1 MKRSI
6 LISALSLA
14 LLLAGCG
21 ESADDTTTTTQPAP
35 ATTTAAEPVTTTT
48 ATTAEPAVADHH
60 PEDKGWELVWSDEF
74 DGTQLD
80 ESKWGYEVNCW
91 GGGNQEQQCYTDRP
105 DNTFLSDGILH
116 IKAIEEEFTGLDG
129 HEDWD
134 NADQLG
140 TTTLPY
146 TSGRIRTKGKGD
158 WRYGRFEI
166 RALLPYGQGMWPA
179 IWMLPTDN
187 TYGGWSASG
196 EIDIMEAVNLKTV
209 FSPDNN
215 AVHGTLHF
223 GAEWPANVQSGTFL
237 QLFDEH
243 PADFFHVYALEWE
256 EGEMRWY
263 VDDVHYAT
271 QTADGWFSQ
280 VTGDDGSLTNLV
292 GNEPFDQPFH
302 IIMNVAVG
310 GAWPG
315 NPNESTTFPQEMLV
329 DYVRVYECS
338 ASPADGKGCATVS
351 DDAVHVEGR
360 RPPESLF
367 EGALTGEF
375 DPAALGDEMLI
386 FDDDQVF
393 PWRWDS
399 WIGSGSLDMDLVEVE
414 ERGTVIQTTFNT
426 DEAIVYFQAPVSYD
440 LSDWADGLIEFDL
453 RVLDNGNSA
462 AGLVARVDCVYPCSS
477 GDFPLGDVVPGEWV
491 GYQVAISDLLANSG
505 SMLDLTA
512 INTPL
517 VIFPTWGNQEGT
529 VIQVDNVRW
538 TR

>member
-6 LISALSLA
+6 LILALSLA
-14 LLLAGCG
+14 LLVVGCG
-21 ESADDTTTTTQPAP
+21 ESADDTTTTASTAEPVE
-35 ATTTAAEPVTTTT
+35 TTTAIVAEPV
-48 ATTAEPAVADHH
+48 VASYH

-74 DGTQLD
+74 DGDQLD
-80 ESKWGYEVNCW
+80 LTKWGYEVNCW

-105 DNTFLSDGILH
+105 DNTFLNDGILH
-116 IKAIEEEFTGLDG
+116 IKAIEEEFTGIDG
-129 HEDWD
+129 HEDWE

-140 TTTLPY
+140 TTTLPF
-146 TSGRIRTKGKGD
+146 TSGRVRSKGKGD
-158 WRYGRFEI
+158 WLYGRFEI

-179 IWMLPTDN
+179 IWMLPSDN
-187 TYGGWSASG
+187 TYGGWAASG

-209 FSPDNN
+209 FTPDNN

-256 EGEMRWY
+256 QGEMRWY

-280 VTGDDGSLTNLV
+280 VTGEDGSLTNLV
-292 GNEPFDQPFH
+292 DNEPFDQPFH
-302 IIMNVAVG
+302 MILNVAVG

-315 NPNESTTFPQEMLV
+315 NPDESTDFPQEMLV

-338 ASPADGKGCATVS
+338 VSPADGKGCATVS
-351 DDAVHVEGR
+351 DDAAHVEGR
-360 RPPESLF
+360 QPPESLF
-367 EGALTGEF
+367 DEALTGEF
-375 DPAALGDEMLI
+375 DPTALGDEMLI
-386 FDDDQVF
+386 FEDDQVF

-399 WIGSGSLDMDLVEVE
+399 WIGNGSLDMELIDIED
-414 ERGTVIQTTFNT
+414 RGTVIQTTFNT
-426 DEAIVYFQAPVSYD
+426 NEAIVYFQAPVTYD
-440 LSDWADGLIEFDL
+440 LSDWAAGSIEFDL
-453 RVLDNGNSA
+453 RVLDNGSSA
-462 AGLVARVDCVYPCSS
+462 PGLVTRVDCVFPCSS
-477 GDFPLGDVVPGEWV
+477 GDFPIGDVVPGEWFS
-491 GYQVAISDLLANSG
+491 YQVAISDLLANSG
-505 SMLDLTA
+505 STLDLSL

-517 VIFPTWGNQEGT
+517 VVFPTWGNQEGT
-529 VIQVDNVRW
+529 VIQIDNVRW